1 MLWAV
6 TDPDDQARRRHR
18 AVAQGLLFTDQYQLT
33 MAQLYH
39 RLGLHDRE
47 VRFEHFVR
55 RTPHY
60 GSHQAGY
67 CVSAGLDPFLDWLA
81 ETRIGDDDLAALRAQ
96 VDVTGRRRFDE
107 SFLGWLGA
115 QGGFG
120 LLSVDAVAE
129 GRVVH
134 PNVPMTVVRGPL
146 AMAQIVETALLN
158 QLNYPTL
165 VATKASR
172 VVDAARGRPVLEF
185 GLRRAPGWG
194 ANAAARAALIGGAA
208 GSSNV
213 GASHLCGVDPR
224 GTHAHSMVQ
233 AFMALGEGE
242 LEAFRA
248 YAEVYPDEC
257 LLLVDTI
264 DTLGSGVPNAIVV
277 FDELKAAGH
286 EPVGIRLDS
295 GDLAYLS
302 IQAARL
308 LDEAGFPDVAIVLS
322 SGLDEIALLQILAQI
337 DAEAPRYGVD
347 PAGLVA
353 RMAFG
358 VGSKLASSDG
368 QPYLDGVYK
377 LMALRDDGRWVP
389 AMKISESPSKTQNPG
404 DKDVYRLYDQRGR
417 ATADLLTVADEPV
430 AEVDPLVLQHPI
442 LVGTSRRLRPQELSG
457 VERLVEP
464 VIDQGR
470 RLHDPAPIDE
480 LRSRHLADVEQLDP
494 GVRRIVNPH
503 EYHVSLSPALWDLK
517 QQLIAQARPGA

>member
-1 MLWAV
+1 MTHADTEL
-6 TDPDDQARRRHR
+6 RRQHR
-18 AVAQGLLFTDQYQLT
+18 AVARGLLFTDQYQLT

-39 RLGLHDRE
+39 RLGLHERE
-47 VRFEHFVR
+47 ARFEHFTR

-67 CVSAGLDPFLDWLA
+67 CVSAGLDPFLDWLVD
-81 ETRIGDDDLAALRAQ
+81 TRLGDEELAALRAQ
-96 VDVTGRRRFDE
+96 VDGSGRRRFDDP
-107 SFLGWLGA
+107 FLDWLA
-115 QGGFG
+115 EQDGFG
-120 LLSVDAVAE
+120 SLSIDAVAE

-134 PNVPMTVVRGPL
+134 PNVPMTVVTGPL

-158 QLNYPTL
+158 QLNYATL

-194 ANAAARAALIGGAA
+194 ANAAARAALIGGAV

-213 GASHLCGVDPR
+213 GASHLSGVDPM

-242 LEAFRA
+242 LGAFRA
-248 YAEVYPDEC
+248 YADVYPDEC

-264 DTLGSGVPNAIVV
+264 DTLKSGVPNAITV
-277 FDELKAAGH
+277 FDELKRAGH

-347 PAGLVA
+347 PKDLVD
-353 RMAFG
+353 RLAFG
-358 VGSKLASSDG
+358 VGSKMATSDG

-377 LMALRDDGRWVP
+377 LMALREGDAWVP

-417 ATADLLTVADEPV
+417 ATADLLTVAGEQVVD
-430 AEVDPLVLQHPI
+430 VDPLVLQHPI
-442 LVGTSRRLRPQELSG
+442 LVGTSRQLRPPELSG
-457 VERLVEP
+457 VERLVDP
-464 VIDQGR
+464 VVERGR
-470 RLHDPAPIDE
+470 RLHDPVPIEE
-480 LRSRHLADVEQLDP
+480 LRSRHFSDVERLDP
-494 GVRRIVNPH
+494 GVRRLVNPH

-517 QQLIAQARPGA
+517 QGLIAKARNGATG